1 MKGFLQIFGFAFKY
15 RLLAILTIIGN
26 LLFTIFNL
34 LSLVLFIP
42 FLQLIFSAG
51 KSKKPAV
58 YPEYSGN
65 LGDFPSYLS
74 DRYNYEMNKLVLSDP
89 EKALLLV
96 CVLVFSAFFFKNL
109 SRYFAVWFQSDLRA
123 RVVKDIRD
131 QIYEKVIR
139 LPLSFHSNQR
149 KGDLLTRMGHDVG
162 EVENAVVCTLE
173 LVFRDPISIV
183 IHVLTLFFISPE
195 LTLVSFFL
203 LPISAFVISL
213 VGKSLKRTAKQGQ
226 EQLGLLTSSFDESL
240 SGVRIIKSFNALSF
254 MAKVFDKLNL
264 RHQKLTTKTIR
275 KKDVSSLLN
284 ETLGAGVMMCLV
296 WFGGKQIL
304 EQANSNHALTGEL
317 FITFIVVF
325 SQLLRP
331 IQAVSSS
338 IAVINKGRVSLD
350 RINEILTCDE
360 KINECENPISIGKF
374 QNEIAFENV
383 GFSYN
388 NQELVLN
395 KINWCVKKGSS
406 VAIVGESGSGKSTLM
421 DLLSRFYDVTS
432 GKILIDGHDIRDLK
446 IHDLRHLSGIVS
458 QESILFNVSV
468 TENIAFGDENPDFE
482 KVEKAAIAAN
492 AHSFITD
499 LENGFDTVIG
509 ERGNK
514 LSGGQKQ
521 RLNIAR
527 ALYKDPDILILDEA
541 TSALDTESEKLVQEA
556 LETLMKGR
564 TSFVIA
570 HRLSTIKNV
579 DEIIVLSKGEIV
591 ERGNHNELLES
602 KGAYYKFCMLQGIT
616 TS

>member
-1 MKGFLQIFGFAFKY
+1 MNAFSQIFGFAFKY
-15 RLLAILTIIGN
+15 RMLALLTILGN
-26 LLFTIFNL
+26 LLFTLFNL

-42 FLQLIFSAG
+42 FLQLIFNPGTSIENVISPRFSG
-51 KSKKPAV
+51 RITDLPA
-58 YPEYSGN
+58 
-65 LGDFPSYLS
+65 YLT
-74 DRYNYEMNKLVLSDP
+74 DRYNYEMGCLVNSDP
-89 EKALLLV
+89 KMALLIV
-96 CVLVFSAFFFKNL
+96 CILVFCAFFLKNL
-109 SRYFAVWFQSDLRA
+109 SRYFAIWFQSDLRA

-131 QIYEKVIR
+131 KIYDKSIR

-173 LVFRDPISIV
+173 LIFRDPISIL

-203 LPISAFVISL
+203 LPISAFVISI

-226 EQLGLLTSSFDESL
+226 HQLGLLTSSFDESL
-240 SGVRIIKSFNALSF
+240 SGVRIIKSFNALKF
-254 MAKVFDKLNL
+254 MSDVFEKINF
-264 RHQKLTTKTIR
+264 RHQKLTSKTIR

-284 ETLGAGVMMCLV
+284 ETIGAGVMMCLV

-304 EQANSNHALTGEL
+304 DPVNKQHALTGEL
-317 FITFIVVF
+317 FITFIVLF

-331 IQAVSSS
+331 IQAVSSG

-350 RINEILTCDE
+350 RINEILNCDE
-360 KINECENPISIGKF
+360 KINECPNPISAP
-374 QNEIAFENV
+374 AFEDEIIFDNV
-383 GFSYN
+383 GFRYN
-388 NQELVLN
+388 NAEKVLN
-395 KINWCVKKGSS
+395 NINWRIKKGTT

-421 DLLSRFYDVTS
+421 DLLSRFYDVTEGS
-432 GKILIDGHDIRDLK
+432 ILIDGVDIRNLK
-446 IHDLRHLSGIVS
+446 IHDLRNLSGIVS

-468 TENIAFGDENPDFE
+468 SENIAFGDQNPEFS
-482 KVEKAAIAAN
+482 KIQKAAMAAN
-492 AHSFITD
+492 AHSFIEG
-499 LENGFDTVIG
+499 LENGYDTVIG

-556 LETLMKGR
+556 LDTLMKGR

-570 HRLSTIKNV
+570 HRLSTIKNA
-579 DEIIVLSKGEIV
+579 DEIIVLSKGEII
-591 ERGNHNELLES
+591 ERGNHEQLLDN
-602 KGAYYKFCMLQGIT
+602 KKAYYNFCMLQGLVG
-616 TS
+616 